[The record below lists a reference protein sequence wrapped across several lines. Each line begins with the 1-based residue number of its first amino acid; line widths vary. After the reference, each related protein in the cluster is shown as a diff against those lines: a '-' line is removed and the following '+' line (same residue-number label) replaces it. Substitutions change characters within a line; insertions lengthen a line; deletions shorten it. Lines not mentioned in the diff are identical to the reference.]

1 MIAKKRN
8 RGTMI
13 AYQLRPRKAIERNL
27 FLSMLRRLDR
37 HSKIDLENYRY
48 VGFGA
53 AFLEDFKALHAEFG
67 IIKMD
72 CIEADSFAQSRQNFN
87 NPYEFIKLFSKTSTQ
102 YITEGDFKQDCSQ
115 IIWWDYVE
123 PKSLRQQLKDIE
135 LTGQKVSDLDIL
147 KFTFNAELESFAN
160 THKKHSTYK
169 LIAFRIVDS
178 KEVLHFLQNDA
189 TYKTYLPDTITEKNI
204 EEDFSAVIRAMA
216 IRALKRGLKESNPNL
231 EFHHLAA
238 FTYADGATMT
248 TLTGVVC
255 IKENFKNILDDS
267 GLNKWEFYQGDTENE
282 IIPSAYIEVPVMTI
296 PERVEIDKRIHF
308 EDPETIAKGL
318 TFYYGNSIEE
328 HIEYILGYCK
338 FYRYLPYYSRVIY

>member
-1 MIAKKRN
+1 MIQKYRN

-27 FLSMLRRLDR
+27 FLSILKRLDR

-102 YITEGDFKQDCSQ
+102 YITEGDFKQDCRQ

-135 LTGQKVSDLDIL
+135 LTGQKISNLDIL

-160 THKKHSTYK
+160 THKKNTIYK
-169 LIAFRIVDS
+169 LINFRIVDS
-178 KEVLHFLQNDA
+178 KEVLRFLQNDA
-189 TYKTYLPDTITEKNI
+189 TYKIYLPETITEKNI
-204 EEDFSAVIRAMA
+204 EENFSAAL
-216 IRALKRGLKESNPNL
+216 RALKRGLKEASPNL
-231 EFHHLAA
+231 EFRHLAA

-248 TLTGVVC
+248 TLTGIVC
-255 IKENFKNILDDS
+255 KKESFKNILEDS
-267 GLNKWEFYQGDTENE
+267 GLNKWEFYEGDTINE
-282 IIPSAYIEVPVMTI
+282 LIPSAYIEVPVMTI

-308 EDPETIAKGL
+308 EDPETIAKRL
-318 TFYYGNSIEE
+318 PFLYGNSLEE

-338 FYRYLPYYSRVIY
+338 YYRYLPYYSKVIY